1 MSTRN
6 LRGSLAAWITDCG
19 HEKISVPPLTA
30 RALGLIRHGRAVE
43 AVIHQ
48 GGVLLVDPE
57 VLRAF
62 AGEVYAAS
70 EGIKGA
76 DVGPTAMTSA
86 DGLAGSTTQWA
97 MHLVGEHLTKKA
109 DAIAKNV
116 EDLGVAVRG
125 AGDRYEVTDSSLA
138 GTFDG
143 LF

>member
-1 MSTRN
+1 M
-6 LRGSLAAWITDCG
+6 
-19 HEKISVPPLTA
+19 
-30 RALGLIRHGRAVE
+30 
-43 AVIHQ
+43 
-48 GGVLLVDPE
+48 LVDPE

-62 AGEVYAAS
+62 AGEVSTAS
-70 EGIKGA
+70 EAIKRA
-76 DVGPTAMTSA
+76 DVGSKATTSA

-97 MHLVGEHLTKKA
+97 MRLVGEHLTKKA

-116 EDLGVAVRG
+116 EDMGGAVRG